1 MDQAGESL
9 QMHILGTYSVGSVDL
24 EWAQGPIILKDLQMV
39 LIRSLAWVY
48 WVGLSQRPLTLAA
61 HKNHLESRKNPSAS
75 LPPTSP
81 IRASGRDHHQQ
92 GMGSDTETPVF
103 YCYCLLTFYFV
114 LEYS

>member
-1 MDQAGESL
+1 
-9 QMHILGTYSVGSVDL
+9 MHILGTYSVGSVDL

-61 HKNHLESRKNPSAS
+61 HKNHLESCKNPSAS